1 MACVCLFKYSRMKI
15 WAKACHPDLAGC
27 IWCFVNIVIT
37 KGIEKETKLEK
48 QRQEA
53 MQSIMYVLEILY
65 V

>member
-1 MACVCLFKYSRMKI
+1 MKI